1 MVISFNDV
9 IPFKKEM
16 MEKHGAYVHFHDQCG
31 AQFFNLEEHT
41 PELQKAIEEYFAER
55 GITAVFSGLMFR
67 LMSSE
72 EVKKME
78 AANNE

>member
-1 MVISFNDV
+1 MIISFNDV

-41 PELQKAIEEYFAER
+41 PELQKAIEEYFAAK
-55 GITAVFSGLMFR
+55 GIVAVFSGLMFR
-67 LMSSE
+67 LMTPE
-72 EVKKME
+72 E
-78 AANNE
+78 AAKQNK

>member
-1 MVISFNDV
+1 MIISFNDV

-41 PELQKAIEEYFAER
+41 PELQQAIEDYFAER

-67 LMSSE
+67 LFSE
-72 EVKKME
+72 EEIKAEENK
-78 AANNE
+78 